1 MVAKGWE
8 RCGRKEGEG
17 AIIIDYRIAES
28 CHFHGRRDLPS
39 FDITSEASAVELRNA
54 VDTANKEVANR
65 FDFKGSDARFELN
78 EKEHEIVAFADD
90 EFKLGQVRDVL
101 LAKMAK
107 RGVDARFLKTEDPQ
121 KIGGDKMKQKLVV
134 RHGVEQEL
142 AKRIVKAL
150 KDAKLKV
157 TASIQGDVVRVTGAK
172 KDVLQE
178 AIALVRATV
187 NDVPLK
193 YENFR
198 D

>member
-1 MVAKGWE
+1 M
-8 RCGRKEGEG
+8 
-17 AIIIDYRIAES
+17 
-28 CHFHGRRDLPS
+28 PS
-39 FDITSEASAVELRNA
+39 FDITSEANAVELRNA

-157 TASIQGDVVRVTGAK
+157 TASIQGDVVRVSGAK
-172 KDVLQE
+172 KDALQE

-187 NDVPLK
+187 SDVPLK